1 MVDNFDTLDISAD
14 INNNH
19 NENDNSVDNNTSID
33 IGSVAKN
40 IMNQSAERYS
50 FKSKVGKGGM
60 GTVKA
65 VEDKSLKRILAMKVL
80 DASRHTDYEH
90 VKQFLD
96 EAIITAQLQHPNIIP
111 VHDIGVTTATPDEPE
126 SPFYTMKLVEGES
139 LEEILENLYTADPYY
154 QSQYP
159 LFARLNIFRKI
170 CDAIA
175 YAHSH
180 GVIHRDIKPDNIMIG
195 RFGEALLLDWGLA
208 TYDTNSR
215 SKSGAP
221 RYGDTVDED
230 AIPRATKHSDG
241 KIKGSPCYLAPEQA
255 LAESEEVDRQTDIF
269 LLGSTL
275 YHILTLQPPYTGNNN
290 KDCILKAMHCKF
302 PHPHNTAHGKNI
314 PNTLIDILYKAMAMD
329 KSERYKSVQA
339 LSKALD
345 NYLTSQTVASYKIV
359 KKGESIT
366 SEGDTGQNTYAIL
379 SGSAEIQRNVMGH
392 NLKLGTLKKGDVFGE
407 MGALCKGVRT
417 ATVKALEDCE
427 LLLIQKTLL
436 EDELRKL
443 PPWLEKIIV
452 SMAFRMEAM
461 DQKQHPYYILPSL
474 HPCLKQLMYIAALK
488 KLDKDQDSI
497 KMKYS
502 ECLHEIVNNL
512 GLTPKRVEPALL
524 AAARTGV
531 YEIDDKFLIIH
542 NFQELRDFVNYL
554 EREISIHDQYEI
566 PSFGKLNLH
575 KLKDFEQIHEKIK
588 NFL

>member
-1 MVDNFDTLDISAD
+1 MVDNFDTLDISANANKAD
-14 INNNH
+14 QKKAGSV
-19 NENDNSVDNNTSID
+19 ELNDSTID
-33 IGSVAKN
+33 IGSVAKQLMDN
-40 IMNQSAERYS
+40 SEDRYIT
-50 FKSKVGKGGM
+50 KSKVGKGGM

-65 VEDKSLKRILAMKVL
+65 VEDKSLNRIFAMKVL
-80 DASRHTDYEH
+80 DIKENMTVEH
-90 VKQFLD
+90 VKHFID

-111 VHDIGVTTATPDEPE
+111 VHDIGVSKATANSPE

-139 LEEILENLYTADPYY
+139 LEEILEGLYQSDPYY
-154 QSQYP
+154 INQYP
-159 LFARLNIFRKI
+159 LFSRLNIFRKI

-175 YAHSH
+175 YSHSH

-208 TYDTNSR
+208 TYDSQ
-215 SKSGAP
+215 SYHGAP
-221 RYGDTVDED
+221 QYDENID
-230 AIPRATKHSDG
+230 IDDIPRAIKNSDG

-255 LAESEEVDRQTDIF
+255 LAESDEIDRQTDVF

-302 PHPHNTAHGKNI
+302 PHPHNTAHGKNV
-314 PNTLIDILYKAMAMD
+314 PNTLIDILYKAMALD

-359 KKGESIT
+359 HKGDKIT

-392 NLKLGTLKKGDVFGE
+392 NLKLGALGKGDVFGE
-407 MGALCKGVRT
+407 MGALCKGKRT
-417 ATVKALEDCE
+417 ATVRALEDCE
-427 LLLIQKTLL
+427 LLVIQKTLL

-452 SMAFRMEAM
+452 SMAFRMEGM
-461 DQKQHPYYILPSL
+461 DQKQHPYYILPAL
-474 HPCLKQLMYIAALK
+474 HASLKQLMYIAALK
-488 KLDKDQDSI
+488 KMDKPEKAIQLRFSD
-497 KMKYS
+497 
-502 ECLHEIVNNL
+502 CLHEIVNNL
-512 GLTPKRVEPALL
+512 GLTPERVEPTLR
-524 AAARTGV
+524 AAAKSGII
-531 YEIDDKFLIIH
+531 EIQNKELLIID
-542 NFQELRDFVNYL
+542 FQNLRDFVNYL
-554 EREISIHDQYEI
+554 EREISISDQYEI

-575 KLKDFEQIHEKIK
+575 KLEDFQQIHQNIK
-588 NFL
+588 RFL